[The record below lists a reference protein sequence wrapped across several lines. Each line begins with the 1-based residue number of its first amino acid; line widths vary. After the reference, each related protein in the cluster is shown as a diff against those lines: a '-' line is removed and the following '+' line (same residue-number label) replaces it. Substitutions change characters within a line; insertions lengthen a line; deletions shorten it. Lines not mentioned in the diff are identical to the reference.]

1 MYDDDK
7 VKSLHIMFPK
17 ATAHVKSYGGQ
28 AKWMYFLIKGNE
40 FLEKHNTIWDNVSA
54 DIKKWFHGQPFY
66 NKIFLKIKIK
76 PHGVEV
82 TECYNKEIPS
92 LGSNQNCLAVIS
104 LDSALKTDENYY
116 PQVFLKECKYI
127 KKVIRHING
136 NFSHFFLLMSLMEN
150 KLE

>member
-54 DIKKWFHGQPFY
+54 DIKK
-66 NKIFLKIKIK
+66 
-76 PHGVEV
+76 
-82 TECYNKEIPS
+82 
-92 LGSNQNCLAVIS
+92 
-104 LDSALKTDENYY
+104 
-116 PQVFLKECKYI
+116 
-127 KKVIRHING
+127 
-136 NFSHFFLLMSLMEN
+136 
-150 KLE
+150 